1 MRTAHKLFSLSLLFL
16 YLSATPWFFVGK
28 PQAPARLKPK
38 WIRVEVQVESMFTP
52 CELGARWK
60 QDETI

>member
-1 MRTAHKLFSLSLLFL
+1 MRTMHRLFALSLLFL
-16 YLSATPWFFVGK
+16 YLSATPWFFV
-28 PQAPARLKPK
+28 PQPTPPARLKPK